1 MAENERLKGN
11 EFMKANECAEA
22 VKCYTKSIDYNASE
36 PATYSNR
43 AMAHLKLKDFSKAID
58 DSNSALALK
67 PDYLKA
73 FHRRG
78 KAYASVNKLDLAI
91 KDF

>member
-11 EFMKANECAEA
+11 EFMQSKEFQEA
-22 VKCYTKSIDYNASE
+22 VKCYSKSLELNPTDA
-36 PATYSNR
+36 ATFANR
-43 AMAHLKLKDFSKAID
+43 ALAHLRLKEYAKTIEDATKAIEI
-58 DSNSALALK
+58 K

-78 KAYASVNKLDLAI
+78 KAYQAVNKLEYAV

>member
-1 MAENERLKGN
+1 
-11 EFMKANECAEA
+11 
-22 VKCYTKSIDYNASE
+22 
-36 PATYSNR
+36 
-43 AMAHLKLKDFSKAID
+43 MAHLKLKDFSKAIE
-58 DSNSALALK
+58 DSNSALALN
-67 PDYLKA
+67 PTYLKA